1 MPYENKSS
9 KTQAVLQ
16 ERRENTAR
24 ITSEL
29 ETQGYHA
36 EDATVSIVK
45 ANVMACVTALPLAAA
60 FCVAFFLL
68 NRDISPFRSF
78 VDNYLLIMAAMLVS
92 VPVHEF
98 LHGCG
103 WVLSCRKKWKS
114 IQFGVMWDSLTP
126 YCHCREA
133 MGVMPYYVGL
143 LMPLTVLG
151 ILPCILALVLKQPLL
166 LWAGAYNVFV
176 AGGDTTIA
184 WIILKY
190 LGRDAKILD
199 HPDQCGAVGFVR

>member
-1 MPYENKSS
+1 ME
-9 KTQAVLQ
+9 
-16 ERRENTAR
+16 ERKANTAR
-24 ITSEL
+24 IAAEL

-36 EDATVSIVK
+36 ENATVSIVK
-45 ANVMACVTALPLAAA
+45 ANVMAFVTALPVALA
-60 FCVAFFLL
+60 FLIAFFAM

-92 VPVHEF
+92 IPVHEF

-114 IQFGVMWDSLTP
+114 IQFGVLWDSLTP

-166 LWAGAYNVFV
+166 LWAGAYNIFV

-184 WIILKY
+184 CIITKY
-190 LGRDAKILD
+190 LGKDAKILD
-199 HPDQCGAVGFVR
+199 HPDQCGAVAFKK

>member
-1 MPYENKSS
+1 MAEQKQNSKS
-9 KTQAVLQ
+9 AAIME
-16 ERRENTAR
+16 ERKANTAR
-24 ITSEL
+24 ISAEL
-29 ETQGYHA
+29 ESQGYHA
-36 EDATVSIVK
+36 ENATVSIVK
-45 ANVMACVTALPLAAA
+45 ANILACVTALPVAAA

-78 VDNYLLIMAAMLVS
+78 VDNYLLIMAAMFVS

-143 LMPLTVLG
+143 LMPLTGLG

-184 WIILKY
+184 WIIVKY